1 MYLEDIK
8 TERRG
13 VVGSCSISY
22 CYNTDTSQ
30 YNSKLREFKKVIYSQ
45 EPVGWLGQ
53 LCFIMWV
60 CSCVPASWV
69 SHSWGSNWAKACHYY
84 GTGEYKASRNIHVHA
99 HFKALLTSYHLTST
113 GPSNQ
118 HSREQNKRAR
128 KCTFP
133 LARRPGK
140 LLGKGCR
147 YGEVWRIGTNNAI
160 CDRLQ
165 HVIVMGYK
173 TGMVVRIYYG

>member
-1 MYLEDIK
+1 MLKLGPENRKCFEYESGKGYFRQETSRNTDIEEIMYLEDIK

-69 SHSWGSNWAKACHYY
+69 SHSWGSN
-84 GTGEYKASRNIHVHA
+84 
-99 HFKALLTSYHLTST
+99 
-113 GPSNQ
+113 
-118 HSREQNKRAR
+118 
-128 KCTFP
+128 
-133 LARRPGK
+133 
-140 LLGKGCR
+140 
-147 YGEVWRIGTNNAI
+147 
-160 CDRLQ
+160 
-165 HVIVMGYK
+165 
-173 TGMVVRIYYG
+173 